1 METEIMALGQK
12 RGNRGGADIALQGNV
27 ALEEFHGAQVGID
40 HEYSCVVAVGIARKH
55 KEARL
60 LRMVGLGGPDH
71 LFTVTKDN
79 FHLPA
84 PSQLFGELNVIA
96 GTVTREILN
105 KKDRFHVLEPNV
117 VRFSFLG
124 GLRGE
129 NAEGLSEC

>member
-1 METEIMALGQK
+1 
-12 RGNRGGADIALQGNV
+12 
-27 ALEEFHGAQVGID
+27 
-40 HEYSCVVAVGIARKH
+40 
-55 KEARL
+55 
-60 LRMVGLGGPDH
+60 MVGLGGPDH

-129 NAEGLSEC
+129 NAEGLSECREIVDKPFYSSIVHKRHDDFVGLNSGSWRLRGQ